1 MKTYTDTFEC
11 DQHIAEDIRLFN
23 EKGYATGNCCEG
35 HPYRII
41 PDNNQRKYKNTAY
54 FEGGYISFCSIED
67 KKFVMDKLKEK
78 SSFFSEDTHSKMT
91 CVRTSLE
98 WKPIRSAEVDGLKY
112 SQMQYENMTKIF
124 KMIYTELWRVL
135 LEVAQELPYKETDDP
150 WILKAEILDK
160 PLKPHFANV
169 QGLKTFEEV

>member
-1 MKTYTDTFEC
+1 MLE
-11 DQHIAEDIRLFN
+11 
-23 EKGYATGNCCEG
+23 
-35 HPYRII
+35 
-41 PDNNQRKYKNTAY
+41 
-54 FEGGYISFCSIED
+54 
-67 KKFVMDKLKEK
+67 KLKEK

-169 QGLKTFEEV
+169 HGLKTFEEV